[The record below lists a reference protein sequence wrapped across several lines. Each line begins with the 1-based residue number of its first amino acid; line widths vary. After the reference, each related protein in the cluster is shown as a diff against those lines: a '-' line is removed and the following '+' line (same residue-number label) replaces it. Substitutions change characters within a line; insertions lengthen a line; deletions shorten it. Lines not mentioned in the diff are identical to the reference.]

1 MKKRTILIVDDNQ
14 INRLMLEK
22 ILTPYYN
29 VLQAENGKA
38 ALLILENGQE
48 SISAVLTDLIM
59 PIMNGYEFLRQ
70 FNKNQNISSIPVI
83 VATQLGSEDVELK
96 ALSLGAED
104 FITKPYK
111 PEIILKRLENIIKL
125 HETSSFISAIE
136 HDSLTFLYNKQS
148 FYRYARQ
155 ILNKHLDTDY
165 IIAAIDIE
173 KFKLVND
180 LYGRQEGDN
189 LLSFLADNL
198 RNFAKVTDSICG
210 RFTADKFVLLIP
222 YSDGFE
228 NALINFIIKP
238 IDNYHLKIKINVKI
252 GLYQIADKDITV
264 AAMCDRAQIAASSIK
279 GIYVKQIVYYDDA
292 ILDCL
297 KKRQEIVDEMNKALL
312 NEEFKVFYQI
322 ECDLRT
328 GKPIGAEALTRWFHQ
343 EKGLIPPDEFIPIFE
358 ENGFITKLD
367 YYVWEQTCKLIR
379 DRMDKGQYIFPIS
392 VNVSR
397 VDIFC
402 PQFIELLVGLVRKY
416 DIPPKFL
423 RLEITET
430 AYAENEEYIGNIVNE
445 LKSEGFFIEMDDFGS
460 RYSSL
465 NMLSAVNV
473 DCIKLDIA
481 FLQNIEKNPRNGCVL
496 SFVIRLAKWLGLSV
510 IAEGVETRHQAL
522 MLREMGCDIG
532 QGYYFSRPLKVE
544 DFLPLIDKELLADF
558 SSDEIKTMGLS
569 MNDIWDSES
578 AFNLIFND
586 FTNALCIIEFAG
598 DKPNIIRANREYYEI
613 LNSRI
618 TSMEHLTKCV
628 FDEDLP
634 KVKEVLNSSQI
645 GVSSPYVEIRVREC
659 VSCDRYRWFAL
670 SFRELFK
677 DCEKRV
683 FLVSILNTTE
693 QKKLEMQLTEELNF
707 YKSLVKTQ
715 PNS

>member
-1 MKKRTILIVDDNQ
+1 
-14 INRLMLEK
+14 
-22 ILTPYYN
+22 
-29 VLQAENGKA
+29 
-38 ALLILENGQE
+38 LLILEKGQE
-48 SISAVLTDLIM
+48 TVSAILTDLVM
-59 PIMNGYEFLRQ
+59 PVMNGYEFLRE

-83 VATQLGSEDVELK
+83 VATQLGSEEVELK

-155 ILNKHLDTDY
+155 ILNKNPNTDY
-165 IIAAIDIE
+165 IVAAIDIE

-198 RNFAKVTDSICG
+198 RNFSKATTSICG
-210 RFTADKFVLLIP
+210 RFTADKFLLLIP
-222 YSDGFE
+222 NNSECE
-228 NALINFIIKP
+228 NNLTNYILKP
-238 IDNYHLKIKINVKI
+238 IDNYRLKIKINIKI
-252 GLYQIADKDITV
+252 GLFEITDRDVSV
-264 AAMCDRAQIAASSIK
+264 ASMCDRAQIAASSIK
-279 GIYVKQIVYYDDA
+279 GIYVKQITYYDDA

-322 ECDLRT
+322 ECDLKT

-379 DRMDKGQYIFPIS
+379 DRIDNNQYIFPIS

-397 VDIFC
+397 VDIFS
-402 PQFIELLVGLVRKY
+402 PQFVELLIGLVEKY
-416 DIPPKFL
+416 HIPPKFL

-430 AYAENEEYIGNIVNE
+430 AYAENEEYIGNIVNQ
-445 LKSEGFFIEMDDFGS
+445 LKSAGFFIEMDDFGS

-481 FLQNIEKNPRNGCVL
+481 FLQNIDKNPRNGCVL
-496 SFVIRLAKWLGLSV
+496 SFVIRLARWLGLTV

-544 DFLPLIDKELLADF
+544 EFLPLIDKEYIIDF
-558 SSDEIKTMGLS
+558 SADEIKSVGLS

-586 FTNALCIIEFAG
+586 FVNALCIIEFS
-598 DKPNIIRANREYYEI
+598 DDQPNIIRANKKYYEI
-613 LNSRI
+613 LNSRL
-618 TSMEHLTKCV
+618 TSISHLTKCV
-628 FDEDLP
+628 FEEDLP
-634 KVKEVLNSSQI
+634 KVTEVLHASQM

-659 VSCDRYRWFAL
+659 ISCDLYRWLAL
-670 SFRELFK
+670 SFRELLSFEDK
-677 DCEKRV
+677 KV

-693 QKKLEMQLTEELNF
+693 QRKLEMQLTEELNF
-707 YKSLVKTQ
+707 YKSLTKSQ